1 MTHARR
7 WVALPAIPLLLT
19 LAACSTTSGSE
30 DTTTDAAS
38 AITVGTTD
46 KVAALDPAGEFDAG
60 SGKIASE
67 VYAHLLASPAGS
79 TDLKPDLA
87 VSASFENPTTYKVV
101 LKSGLKF
108 ANGDDLTA
116 SDVKFSFDRQQKI
129 ADPNGPSSLLYNLK
143 STEAD
148 GDTTVLFHLRS
159 ANDQVFPQVV
169 ASAAGT
175 IVDEQVFSPTAI
187 TPDATILAKKPFAG
201 PYSIASYKANELVTF
216 SANGTYQGVY
226 GKPVTHT
233 VNLQYFADASNLK
246 LELQNGDVDVA
257 YRTLTTTDVDS
268 LAKDDKLAVHTGA
281 ATGIR
286 FLTFNVNTQ
295 PFGAKTPDADPAKA
309 LAVRQAV
316 ADLVDRAALAQ
327 QIYKGTFSPL
337 YAYVPTA
344 IAGSSDVLKPLYGN
358 GSGGPDLAKA
368 KQVLAAAGITTP
380 VKLNLQYNTDHLG
393 SSTSDEFA
401 LVKSQLEQGG
411 LFSVKLGSTEWVQYK
426 KDVAAGSYPAYLLAW
441 YADYLDAQDFFQ
453 PLFGK
458 QGYTQNGYDVPSLD
472 ALIEKQ
478 ATTPDAA
485 TRVDLAKQIQD
496 RLAKDLP
503 TVPLLQGGQV
513 VVANKSITGID
524 QGLASGGLPF
534 ALLGR

>member
-1 MTHARR
+1 MTHTPR
-7 WVALPAIPLLLT
+7 WLALPAVPVLLT
-19 LAACSTTSGSE
+19 LGACSTTSSSADPATGGS
-30 DTTTDAAS
+30 A

-60 SGKIASE
+60 SGKVASE

-79 TDLKPDLA
+79 TELKPDLA
-87 VSASFENPTTYKVV
+87 ASAEFEDPTTYKVV
-101 LKSGLKF
+101 LKKGLTF
-108 ANGDDLTA
+108 ANGDALTA

-129 ADPNGPSSLLYNLK
+129 ADPNGPSSLLYNLA
-143 STEAD
+143 STEAVD
-148 GDTTVLFHLRS
+148 DTTVLFHLKS

-175 IVDEQVFSPTAI
+175 VVDEQVFSPTAI

-201 PYSIASYKANELVTF
+201 PYTIAGYKANELVTF
-216 SANGTYQGVY
+216 TANDAYQGIY
-226 GKPVTHT
+226 GTPATST

-268 LAKDDKLAVHTGA
+268 LAKDDDLAVHTGA

-286 FLTFNVNTQ
+286 FLTFNVGTQ
-295 PFGAKTPDADPAKA
+295 PFGTKTKDADPAKA

-316 ADLVDRAALAQ
+316 ADLVDREALAQ
-327 QIYKGTFSPL
+327 QVYKGTLSPL

-344 IAGSSDVLKPLYGN
+344 ITGSSDVLKPLYGD

-368 KQVLAAAGITTP
+368 KKVLSDAGVTGP
-380 VKLNLQYNTDHLG
+380 VALHLQYNTDHLG
-393 SSTSDEFA
+393 SSTADEFA
-401 LVKSQLEQGG
+401 LVKSQLEEGG
-411 LFSVKLGSTEWVQYK
+411 LFSVTLGSTEWVQYK
-426 KDVAAGSYPAYLLAW
+426 KDVAAGSYPEYLLAW

-453 PLFGK
+453 PLFGSE
-458 QGYTQNGYDVPSLD
+458 GYTQNGYDDAGLD
-472 ALIEKQ
+472 ALIQKQ
-478 ATTPDAA
+478 ATTPDAGRR
-485 TRVDLAKQIQD
+485 TELDQQIQEK
-496 RLAKDLP
+496 LAQDLP

-513 VVANKSITGID
+513 VVAKKSITGID
-524 QGLASGGLPF
+524 EGLASAGLPF

>member
-1 MTHARR
+1 MTHASR
-7 WVALPAIPLLLT
+7 WLALPAVPVLLT
-19 LAACSTTSGSE
+19 LAACSTTSSSAEPATGGS
-30 DTTTDAAS
+30 D

-79 TDLKPDLA
+79 TELKPDLA
-87 VSASFENPTTYKVV
+87 ASVGFQNPTTYKVV
-101 LKSGLKF
+101 ITSGLTF
-108 ANGDDLTA
+108 ANGDALTA

-129 ADPNGPSSLLYNLK
+129 ADPNGPSSLLYNLA
-143 STEAD
+143 STEAVD
-148 GDTTVLFHLRS
+148 DTTVLFHLKS

-175 IVDEQVFSPTAI
+175 VVDEQVFSPTAI
-187 TPDATILAKKPFAG
+187 TPDATILDKKPFAG
-201 PYSIASYKANELVTF
+201 PYTIASYKPNELATF
-216 SANGTYQGVY
+216 TANGAYQGIY
-226 GKPVTHT
+226 GKPVTSTIH
-233 VNLQYFADASNLK
+233 LQYFADASNLK

-268 LAKDDKLAVHTGA
+268 LAKDKNLTVHTGA

-286 FLTFNVNTQ
+286 FLTFNVDSQ
-295 PFGAKTPDADPAKA
+295 PFGTKTADADPAKA

-316 ADLVDRAALAQ
+316 ADLVDRDALAQ
-327 QIYKGTFSPL
+327 QVYKGTFSPL

-358 GSGGPDLAKA
+358 GSGGPDLEKA
-368 KQVLAAAGITTP
+368 KRVLAAAGVRTP
-380 VKLNLQYNTDHLG
+380 VDLNLQYNTDHLG
-393 SSTSDEFA
+393 SSTSDEFT
-401 LVKSQLEQGG
+401 LVKSQLEEGG

-426 KDVAAGSYPAYLLAW
+426 KDVAAGSYPEYLLAW

-458 QGYTQNGYDVPSLD
+458 QGYTQDGYDVPALD
-472 ALIEKQ
+472 ALIAEQ

-485 TRVDLAKQIQD
+485 KRAGLAQQIQD

-503 TVPLLQGGQV
+503 TIPLLQGGQV
-513 VVANKSITGID
+513 VVAAKSITGVD
-524 QGLASGGLPF
+524 EGLASAGLPF